1 MSTQRK
7 QAPGELEL
15 VRAFVNTLDVE
26 QGADRIATPAGLE
39 AWLREA
45 GLASPVSLDA
55 AGVIRAGDVREAVR
69 ELLLANNE
77 GSVPPVA
84 AVATL
89 DAAAGRVGLHLSVA
103 ADGRVTLASEASG
116 VDGALGKLLVIA
128 YRAMETG
135 TWSRLK
141 ACRNDTCL
149 WAFYDHSRNH
159 SGHWCS
165 MSVCGNRMKV
175 QAYRARHASG

>member
-1 MSTQRK
+1 MPTQRK

-26 QGADRIATPAGLE
+26 QRADLIATPTALR

-45 GLASPVSLDA
+45 GLPSSGTAD
-55 AGVIRAGDVREAVR
+55 AGDVTRAAEVREGLR

-89 DAAAGRVGLHLSVA
+89 DAAAGRAGLHLSVA

>member
-1 MSTQRK
+1 MPVQSK

-15 VRAFVNTLDVE
+15 VRAFVNTLDIE
-26 QGADRIATPAGLE
+26 EGTDHIATSAAFS
-39 AWLREA
+39 AWLRET
-45 GLASPVSLDA
+45 GLPSSSTV
-55 AGVIRAGDVREAVR
+55 RAGGVARAAEVREALR

-77 GSVPPVA
+77 GHVPPASA
-84 AVATL
+84 AATL
-89 DAAAGRVGLHLSVA
+89 DLAAGRARLRLRVGSDGSAALHSDA
-103 ADGRVTLASEASG
+103 KG
-116 VDGALGKLLVIA
+116 VDGALGTILVIA

-135 TWSRLK
+135 RWSQLK
-141 ACRNDTCL
+141 ACRNDTCR

-175 QAYRARHASG
+175 QAYRARQASG